1 MINTV
6 LDRTGAACGV
16 VFPIVLFLAAGDGGH
31 TYDPARAA
39 VGVWAIALALPFV
52 GYVSALIHRQ
62 EGTGGWLAPAALVSG
77 TAGVAIKMVSEVSA
91 LSAHR
96 AGIGSTGQMHDV
108 LTAMGAGATVIC
120 LAPLAI
126 FCAAV
131 AASVLSAKAFPRWVG
146 TVAALTAIGLAVNS
160 VFLGADFVPAFLLF
174 MAWSLL
180 IGVYRLVAARQ
191 TTTVATAPAVAH
203 PRS

>member
-1 MINTV
+1 MTNTF

-16 VFPIVLFLAAGDGGH
+16 VFPIVLFLASGDGSH
-31 TYDPARAA
+31 AYDPARAA

-52 GYVSALIHRQ
+52 GYIAALIRRQ
-62 EGTGGWLAPAALVSG
+62 ESNGGWLSPAALVSG

-96 AGIGSTGQMHDV
+96 AGIGHTGQMHDV
-108 LTAMGAGATVIC
+108 LNAMGAGATVIC

-131 AASVLSAKAFPRWVG
+131 AASALSAKAFPRWIG
-146 TVAALTAIGLAVNS
+146 TIAGLTAIGLAVNS
-160 VFLGADFVPAFLLF
+160 VFLGADFVPALLLF
-174 MAWSLL
+174 MACSML
-180 IGVYRLVAARQ
+180 IGVYRLAAPHRKAS
-191 TTTVATAPAVAH
+191 VATAGEAAH
-203 PRS
+203 SRS